1 MSRQLNVG
9 GDHLSQ
15 HEIKSQPLD
24 VIKTCLI
31 KSPLSDLDLEEKI

>member
-1 MSRQLNVG
+1 MMSRKLNVG

-24 VIKTCLI
+24 ATYVV
-31 KSPLSDLDLEEKI
+31 SMLD